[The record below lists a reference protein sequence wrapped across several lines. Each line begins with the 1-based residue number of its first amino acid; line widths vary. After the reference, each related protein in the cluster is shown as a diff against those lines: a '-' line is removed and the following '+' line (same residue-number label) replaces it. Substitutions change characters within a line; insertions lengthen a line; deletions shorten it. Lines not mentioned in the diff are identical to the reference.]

1 MASLCEWIDMK
12 IRDDDINY
20 FDYDEF
26 SNFEKVGEG
35 AFGIVNK
42 ADWKSCGI
50 KIALKIIEYNSVNQ
64 DNMNRFLKEL
74 RNLRKVNFHPNI
86 NRFLGITKEPITNN
100 YIMVLQYANR
110 GNLREYLKNNFKS
123 LNWDDKIRMA
133 SEITCGLKC
142 LHSRKIIHR
151 DLHAKNILVDNNN
164 LMIADLGLS
173 KHLTGEITSNSI
185 AWGMLEYI
193 EPQCYV
199 VDNYVRDKR
208 SDIYSLG
215 ILLWE
220 ITSGY
225 PPFSSI
231 SRATLCYRIANGY
244 RESPMNDTPSEY
256 VELYQK
262 CWDNDPDLRPNAEEV
277 YDTLKRFSKDNTTVD
292 FKINIYSDETNSNS
306 SNILNNENNLQSRSY
321 LTIDDNINELNL
333 AQFTSQIST
342 PSMISSNISEY
353 EKGLRDDL
361 EEIIQNYLKRNK
373 IGWIKTFDFNKV
385 LERYESRSKEI
396 FNYLINN
403 PTLQYYELMLGVF
416 YNRGFGVNKSINIA
430 FEWYMRSS
438 QQNDLNGYYEVGF
451 YYYLGYTVERNYNER
466 SLEFCQHAVNN
477 GLNIALHFLA
487 SCYHQFN
494 YNAQNNS
501 IIAFELFKK
510 SAENGFIPS
519 QYELAECYKN
529 GEGTQKNKLEALKWY
544 KSYQENDG
552 EINVSYPIKDIE
564 NELFIRSN
572 N

>member
-1 MASLCEWIDMK
+1 MTSLCEWIDMK

-225 PPFSSI
+225 PPFPSI

-244 RESPMNDTPSEY
+244 RESPMNDTPLEY

-277 YDTLKRFSKDNTTVD
+277 YDTLKRFSKDNSTVD
-292 FKINIYSDETNSNS
+292 IKINIYSDETNSNS

-342 PSMISSNISEY
+342 PSMISSSISEY

-438 QQNDLNGYYEVGF
+438 QQNDFNGYYEIIL
-451 YYYLGYTVERNYNER
+451 YLQV
-466 SLEFCQHAVNN
+466 
-477 GLNIALHFLA
+477 
-487 SCYHQFN
+487 
-494 YNAQNNS
+494 
-501 IIAFELFKK
+501 KK
-510 SAENGFIPS
+510 AWLKPS
-519 QYELAECYKN
+519 QIKVN
-529 GEGTQKNKLEALKWY
+529 T
-544 KSYQENDG
+544 
-552 EINVSYPIKDIE
+552 IN
-564 NELFIRSN
+564 LFIFEN
-572 N
+572 LDK

>member
-1 MASLCEWIDMK
+1 MTSLCEWIDMK

-225 PPFSSI
+225 PPFPSI

-244 RESPMNDTPSEY
+244 RESPMNDTPLEY

-277 YDTLKRFSKDNTTVD
+277 YDTLKRFSKDNSTVD
-292 FKINIYSDETNSNS
+292 IKINIYSDETNSNS

-342 PSMISSNISEY
+342 PSMISSSISEY

-438 QQNDLNGYYEVGF
+438 QQNDFNGYYEVGF
-451 YYYLGYTVERNYNER
+451 YYYLGYTVEKNYNER

-529 GEGTQKNKLEALKWY
+529 GEGTQKNKIEALKWY

>member
-1 MASLCEWIDMK
+1 
-12 IRDDDINY
+12 
-20 FDYDEF
+20 
-26 SNFEKVGEG
+26 
-35 AFGIVNK
+35 
-42 ADWKSCGI
+42 
-50 KIALKIIEYNSVNQ
+50 
-64 DNMNRFLKEL
+64 
-74 RNLRKVNFHPNI
+74 
-86 NRFLGITKEPITNN
+86 
-100 YIMVLQYANR
+100 
-110 GNLREYLKNNFKS
+110 
-123 LNWDDKIRMA
+123 
-133 SEITCGLKC
+133 
-142 LHSRKIIHR
+142 
-151 DLHAKNILVDNNN
+151 
-164 LMIADLGLS
+164 
-173 KHLTGEITSNSI
+173 
-185 AWGMLEYI
+185 
-193 EPQCYV
+193 
-199 VDNYVRDKR
+199 
-208 SDIYSLG
+208 
-215 ILLWE
+215 
-220 ITSGY
+220 
-225 PPFSSI
+225 
-231 SRATLCYRIANGY
+231 
-244 RESPMNDTPSEY
+244 MNDTPSEY

-451 YYYLGYTVERNYNER
+451 YYYL
-466 SLEFCQHAVNN
+466 
-477 GLNIALHFLA
+477 
-487 SCYHQFN
+487 
-494 YNAQNNS
+494 
-501 IIAFELFKK
+501 AFELFKK